1 MTNLIGKVKDKLKDP
16 NDTVVGPKDDTEG
29 TGNDSTK
36 RYAHTNK
43 SMFRKL
49 FVVFPAFAIIT
60 LLTMPILSGIAINAQ
75 TENGSSVTAAANSV
89 TRHDNNT
96 SGTIP

>member
-16 NDTVVGPKDDTEG
+16 KNTVVGPKDDTEG

-43 SMFRKL
+43 NMFRKL
-49 FVVFPAFAIIT
+49 FVVFPAFAILT
-60 LLTMPILSGIAINAQ
+60 LPLLSGIAINAQ
-75 TENGSSVTAAANSV
+75 TENGSSVTA
-89 TRHDNNT
+89 
-96 SGTIP
+96 G